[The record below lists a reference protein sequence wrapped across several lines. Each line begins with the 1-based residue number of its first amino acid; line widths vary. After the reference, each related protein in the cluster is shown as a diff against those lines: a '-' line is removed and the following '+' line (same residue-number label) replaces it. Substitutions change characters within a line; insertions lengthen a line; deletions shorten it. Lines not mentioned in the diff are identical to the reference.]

1 MLPEDFDTYFNP
13 DGTGKD
19 APYISGSPEWSKW
32 NKNKEQVRNTALT
45 VINDR
50 LAVLREDR
58 RKYVEAILAR
68 GDGSIKDLR
77 DAFLPKYRKEHK
89 TLVLIRGE
97 LREEKIR
104 VNFLEGMERR
114 GNGAELGRLAGD

>member
-1 MLPEDFDTYFNP
+1 M
-13 DGTGKD
+13 
-19 APYISGSPEWSKW
+19 
-32 NKNKEQVRNTALT
+32 
-45 VINDR
+45 
-50 LAVLREDR
+50 
-58 RKYVEAILAR
+58 AR

-104 VNFLEGMERR
+104 VNFLEGMEAARNWR
-114 GNGAELGRLAGD
+114 GIGEGLVRNSTESFGSSAGSREAARKRWGIVGK